1 MGPTIVEKNVEKI
14 PKFYFYL
21 TFLPS
26 PASMLSLK
34 SESLCVSWIL
44 GTPTLNRGGQGGMG
58 DDKQRPKHTK
68 VINVPMSI
76 IETHFLLPC

>member
-1 MGPTIVEKNVEKI
+1 MDSG
-14 PKFYFYL
+14 
-21 TFLPS
+21 
-26 PASMLSLK
+26 
-34 SESLCVSWIL
+34 ESDIEQ
-44 GTPTLNRGGQGGMG
+44 GGQGGMG